1 MSLEWR
7 LSQKN
12 QAADKSCQKTLVGR
26 QSLVAW
32 ITTIFD
38 RNWAMLRNS
47 RLDMHAH
54 ILENIFYLNYYLKHV
69 NNIICNFHKI
79 LLHSTNPWTP
89 DLTQFFGKSLLVVR
103 KANLCKI
110 LLPISSGV
118 LGGNLLI
125 APRRLPAMA
134 RNHFEG
140 ISRGGKTSTPSV
152 ACFSSVGGGESLNVR
167 VLVVNILCQNR
178 GDFMI
183 LL

>member
-1 MSLEWR
+1 MIWALSGVWVRKIRRLTRAVRKLWSVVRVSSLE
-7 LSQKN
+7 SQLYLIAN
-12 QAADKSCQKTLVGR
+12 RRCCVIAGETC
-26 QSLVAW
+26 
-32 ITTIFD
+32 
-38 RNWAMLRNS
+38 
-47 RLDMHAH
+47 MHT
-54 ILENIFYLNYYLKHV
+54 LENIFYLNYYLKHD

-79 LLHSTNPWTP
+79 ILHSTNPWTP

-140 ISRGGKTSTPSV
+140 ISRGAKHQHPLWHV
-152 ACFSSVGGGESLNVR
+152 FLR
-167 VLVVNILCQNR
+167 
-178 GDFMI
+178 
-183 LL
+183 

>member
-140 ISRGGKTSTPSV
+140 ISRGAKHQHPLWHV
-152 ACFSSVGGGESLNVR
+152 FP
-167 VLVVNILCQNR
+167 Q
-178 GDFMI
+178 
-183 LL
+183 